1 MRLRSDRLLRA
12 TPEPGSPITER
23 QEQLPDMEVER
34 QTLKPRGSGNDKR
47 KLVRVSGLDL
57 SPELVAIGLV
67 YLVQGI
73 LGLARLAVSYFLKD
87 ELHLDPATVGI
98 LSGVAAF
105 PWVIKPFYGFL
116 SDSVPLFGYKRRSY
130 LILTGALGATSWL
143 AMATVVHSPAAAVGV
158 MMVGS
163 LGTACSDVV
172 VDSIVVERSRGEPQ
186 ATAGSLQSLCW
197 ASSAVG
203 GVASAYFSGSLVAAW
218 GTRGVFAATALF
230 PLLVCVSALLINERP
245 VIGGRAAQRAIPPA
259 TELWRRLK
267 EQTRALVDAIT
278 QSGILLPATFVFLW
292 QATPSADTAMFYY
305 YTNSLGFDAEFMGRI
320 RLLGSLASL
329 AGVGTYNFLLKDVPL
344 RKMFLWTAILGTVLG
359 LTQLILITGLNHEL
373 GISNE
378 FFVLGDSVILT
389 VLGQVSFMPILVLAA
404 RLCPEGVEATLFAAL
419 MSILN
424 GGAFTGSF
432 LGSLLT
438 KALGVDGEDFTNLAP
453 LVLIC
458 TLSSLAPLGLLRLVP
473 NTSPRDDVDAA
484 EEGRTKG

>member
-1 MRLRSDRLLRA
+1 MEL
-12 TPEPGSPITER
+12 ER
-23 QEQLPDMEVER
+23 QA
-34 QTLKPRGSGNDKR
+34 LKTRTSSGNIGASSRARR
-47 KLVRVSGLDL
+47 KPVRVAGLDL
-57 SPELVAIGLV
+57 SPELVAIALV

-98 LSGVAAF
+98 LSSVAAA
-105 PWVIKPFYGFL
+105 PWVIKPIYGFL

-130 LILTGALGATSWL
+130 LILTGALGAISWL
-143 AMATVVHSPAAAVGV
+143 AMATIVDSPTSAVAW

-186 ATAGSLQSLCW
+186 V
-197 ASSAVG
+197 AV
-203 GVASAYFSGSLVAAW
+203 W
-218 GTRGVFAATALF
+218 GTRSVFAATAVF
-230 PLLVCVSALLINERP
+230 PLLVCVSALLIDEKP
-245 VIGGRAAQRAIPPA
+245 VVTSRTQRAIPPPS
-259 TELWRRLK
+259 ELWRRLK
-267 EQTRALVDAIT
+267 DQTQALGDAIT

-292 QATPSADTAMFYY
+292 QATPSADTAMFYF

-329 AGVGTYNFLLKDVPL
+329 AGVGTYNFLLKEVPL
-344 RKMFLWTAILGTVLG
+344 RRMFFWTAVLGTLLG
-359 LTQLILITGLNHEL
+359 LTQLVPITGLNREL

-378 FFVLGDSVILT
+378 FFVLGDSVVLT
-389 VLGQVSFMPILVLAA
+389 VLAQVSFMPILVLAA

-424 GGAFTGSF
+424 GGAFAGSF

-438 KALGVDGEDFTNLAP
+438 RALGVDGQDFTNLAP

-458 TLSSLAPLGLLRLVP
+458 TLSSLAPLALLRLVP
-473 NTSPRDDVDAA
+473 NTNPREDAA
-484 EEGRTKG
+484 QAVEEGRTEQ